1 MCCTF
6 WQVVSFQKKTCWLVS
21 WVQLRLDSLKLFRFP
36 KECLYSDPTDSCCT
50 YLAGMTLPEG
60 QESNRV
66 VLTYRTT
73 VQSQEQTV
81 GTWNYRKNVGKH
93 VRLYS
98 ISHVYHSFQ
107 MQYVTNN
114 AAFFRLWK
122 RAFLLGGGAN
132 LRALSQLCTWAVA
145 CMHNLPNARPLDHTW
160 SFLIP
165 RNAW

>member
-1 MCCTF
+1 MLVYQRVLFHFYYTRYYIFCTF
-6 WQVVSFQKKTCWLVS
+6 FPFLVVSFWKTGWLLP

-50 YLAGMTLPEG
+50 YLAGMTQPEG

-98 ISHVYHSFQ
+98 ISHLYHSFQ
-107 MQYVTNN
+107 MRYVTNN
-114 AAFFRLWK
+114 AAFFRL
-122 RAFLLGGGAN
+122 
-132 LRALSQLCTWAVA
+132 
-145 CMHNLPNARPLDHTW
+145 
-160 SFLIP
+160 
-165 RNAW
+165 